1 MPELPDNSIGFDTE
15 TLGLRWARG
24 ETAFLGTW
32 ADESKE
38 YVGALV
44 GERAEDGRS
53 RFLRALHDADCLV
66 AHNLK
71 FDAHQ
76 TRATLGEDIFALGC
90 ELHDSDLMSR
100 VLMPEGQRKDR
111 GGHGL
116 KNLAEVFLR
125 ADAKDAEDKIKEIA
139 KDVLGRKSL
148 KEGGAYYDV
157 WRAYPDA
164 MEQYALLDARYT
176 LDLAALF
183 LPQFDD
189 DARLWDLYNLEREVQ
204 RVLYYAEAR
213 GVRVDPEAVTRLDNE
228 YASRKQDA
236 EKHCKKH
243 LGFIPE
249 GEGNEEKLRDALIK
263 AGVELTEE
271 TPTGELATNAKALA
285 RFKGT
290 PAVDALFEYRRVM
303 KFISTYIAP
312 MKDVEV
318 VHPDFQQ
325 AEAWT
330 GRMSC
335 RNPNMQNLPKR
346 SDKNDETEMRMR
358 SMFIPREDHYFVVAD
373 YKSIEPRILAWY
385 LGVPAY
391 REEVDQDRNYES
403 ACHAAWPKD
412 IDGKP
417 TTPDDFAK
425 GGRLHFLRPVG
436 KLIYLSIIYGG
447 GGGVIRNNINQNAP
461 AEWHV
466 DLDWV
471 KDPTNKYDT
480 PPEASAIK
488 KKVMASI
495 PGFGTWNSGLRGRVE
510 GKIKSEGF
518 VRTLLGRK
526 QIVDPDKKYVGL
538 NALIQGSAAD
548 IMKKAAVELDKLE
561 HGQPLLFVHDEVVM
575 EYPKSYP
582 QEKALAE
589 VVAAMEGCY
598 DLNPPLRVDASVT
611 EVSYAHA

>member
-1 MPELPDNSIGFDTE
+1 MPKLPDNSLGFDTE
-15 TLGLRWARG
+15 TLGLRPYRG

-32 ADESKE
+32 ADEDKE
-38 YVGALV
+38 YVGPLV
-44 GERAEDGRS
+44 GERADEGRPAYVS
-53 RFLRALHDADCLV
+53 ALQSADCLV

-76 TRATLGEDIFALGC
+76 TAVTVGENIFEYGC
-90 ELHDSDLMSR
+90 ELHDTDLMSR

-116 KNLAEVFLR
+116 KNLSTVFLR

-139 KDVLGRKSL
+139 KNVLGRKSL

-176 LDLAALF
+176 YDLAKQF
-183 LPQFDD
+183 LPQFDN
-189 DARLWDLYNLEREVQ
+189 DARLWDLYNLERDVQ
-204 RVLYYAEAR
+204 RVLYYAEAK
-213 GVRVDPEAVTRLDNE
+213 GVRVDQEAVERVDKEYVGRLAAARDHCNE
-228 YASRKQDA
+228 
-236 EKHCKKH
+236 H

-249 GEGNEEKLRDALIK
+249 GEGNEERLRDALLK

-271 TPTGELATNAKALA
+271 TPTGDLATNARALA
-285 RFKGT
+285 RFKDN
-290 PAVDALFEYRRVM
+290 PAVSALFEYRRVL
-303 KFISTYIAP
+303 KFMTTYIEP
-312 MKDVEV
+312 LMEVDV

-346 SDKNDETEMRMR
+346 SDKADATELRMR
-358 SMFIPREDHYFVVAD
+358 SMFVPREDHYFVVAD

-385 LGVPAY
+385 LGVPDY
-391 REEVDQDRNYES
+391 RKVVDEDRTYEL
-403 ACHAAWPKD
+403 ACAAAWGHLSEEHAD
-412 IDGKP
+412 
-417 TTPDDFAK
+417 PDSYAK
-425 GGRLHFLRPVG
+425 GGPLEELRGVG
-436 KLIYLSIIYGG
+436 KLIYLSICYGG
-447 GGGVIRNNINQNAP
+447 GGGVVRDNINQNAP
-461 AEWHV
+461 PEYHL

-480 PPEASAIK
+480 PHDSQELK
-488 KKVMASI
+488 KRIVASI

-510 GKIKSEGF
+510 GKIKNEGF

-548 IMKKAAVELDKLE
+548 IMKKAAVNLDQLE
-561 HGQPLLFVHDEVVM
+561 GQPLLFVHDEVVM
-575 EYPKSYP
+575 EYPKDYDP
-582 QEKALAE
+582 QKAQAE
-589 VVAAMEGCY
+589 VIEAMESAY
-598 DLNPPLRVDASVT
+598 DLDPPLRVDASVT